1 MKVAVIGAN
10 GQLGSDVVK
19 AFTKNHDSVASLNHS
34 DCDISK
40 FDNVKACLEK
50 SSPAVV
56 VNTAAMHH
64 VENCEKEPENA
75 YAINAIG
82 VRNLAVITRDLG
94 ATLIH
99 VSTDYVFDG
108 EKDIPYVEDDAALP
122 LQVYG
127 NSKLAGEFYARTLNP
142 KHFVL
147 RTSAL
152 YGKHPCRA
160 KGGHNFVELM
170 LQLGRT
176 RGRVRVVNDEFVSPT
191 PTADLTRQVVALS
204 RCDDYGLYHA
214 TSEGSCS
221 WYEFARQIF
230 SLAEVEVKLE
240 EAAPGEFPAKAPRPH
255 YSVLENR
262 GLKRIGLN
270 LFASWEAGLRQYL
283 FDSSTDVSASPE
295 LGTPGMATTGEIR

>member
-19 AFTKNHDSVASLNHS
+19 AFAENHDNVAALTHS
-34 DCDISK
+34 DLDISK
-40 FDNVKACLEK
+40 FDAVKACLERCG
-50 SSPAVV
+50 PAVV

-64 VENCEKEPENA
+64 VDNCEKEPENA
-75 YAINAIG
+75 YAVNAIG
-82 VRNLAVITRDLG
+82 LRNLAAITHDLG
-94 ATLIH
+94 AILIQ

-108 EKDIPYVEDDAALP
+108 KHDSPYTEDDAPFP

-160 KGGHNFVELM
+160 KGGHNFVDLM
-170 LQLGRT
+170 LQLAQS

-191 PTADLTRQVVALS
+191 PTADLARQIVALS

-214 TSEGSCS
+214 TSEGNCS
-221 WYEFARQIF
+221 WYEFAREIF
-230 SLAEVEVKLE
+230 SLAEVDVELEV
-240 EAAPGEFPAKAPRPH
+240 AAPGEFPAKAPRPH

-262 GLKRIGLN
+262 ALKSIGLN
-270 LFASWEAGLRQYL
+270 LFVSWEAGLRQYL
-283 FDSSTDVSASPE
+283 LDSPTGSSST
-295 LGTPGMATTGEIR
+295 LGLSKRVVAATEK

>member
-1 MKVAVIGAN
+1 MNVAVIGAN
-10 GQLGSDVVK
+10 GQLGSDVAN
-19 AFTKNHDSVASLNHS
+19 AFIANHDNVVCLTHA
-34 DCDISK
+34 DIDIGK
-40 FDNVKACLEK
+40 FDAVKACLEK
-50 SSPAVV
+50 CSPAVV

-64 VENCEKEPENA
+64 VDNCEKDPESA
-75 YAINAIG
+75 YAVNAIG
-82 VRNLAVITRDLG
+82 VRNLAAITRDLG

-108 EKDIPYVEDDAALP
+108 KHDTPYIEDDSPLP

-152 YGKHPCRA
+152 YGRHPCRA
-160 KGGHNFVELM
+160 KGGQNFVDLM
-170 LQLGRT
+170 LHLART
-176 RGRVRVVNDEFVSPT
+176 RGRVRVVNDELVSPT
-191 PTADLTRQVVALS
+191 PTADLARQIVGVS
-204 RCDDYGLYHA
+204 RCSDYGLYHA

-221 WYEFARQIF
+221 WYEFAREIF

-240 EAAPGEFPAKAPRPH
+240 VAAPGEFPAKAPRPH

-262 GLKRIGLN
+262 GLKSIGLN
-270 LFASWEAGLRQYL
+270 LFASWKAGLRQYL
-283 FDSSTDVSASPE
+283 FDSPTNASSSLA
-295 LGTPGMATTGEIR
+295 LGKPGMAATEK

>member
-1 MKVAVIGAN
+1 MNIAVIGSN
-10 GQLGSDVVK
+10 GQLGRDVVN
-19 AFTKNHDSVASLNHS
+19 AFAENHDDVSSLTHA
-34 DCDISK
+34 DIEVSK
-40 FDNVKACLEK
+40 FDAVKICLEK
-50 SSPAVV
+50 CSPAIV

-64 VENCEKEPENA
+64 VDNCEKEPGSA
-75 YAINAIG
+75 YAVNAIG
-82 VRNLAVITRDLG
+82 VRNLAAITRDLG

-108 EKDIPYVEDDAALP
+108 RKDAPYVEEDAPFP

-142 KHFVL
+142 KHFIL

-152 YGKHPCRA
+152 YGRHPCRA
-160 KGGHNFVELM
+160 KNGHNFVDLM
-170 LQLGRT
+170 LQLART

-191 PTADLTRQVVALS
+191 PTADLARQVVALS
-204 RCDDYGLYHA
+204 RSDDYGLFHA

-221 WYEFARQIF
+221 WYEFAREIF

-240 EAAPGEFPAKAPRPH
+240 VASPGEFPGKALRPH

-262 GLKRIGLN
+262 ALKRIGLN
-270 LFASWEAGLRQYL
+270 VFASWKAGLRQYL
-283 FDSSTDVSASPE
+283 FDAGASSE
-295 LGTPGMATTGEIR
+295 LALGKPGMAVTQK

>member
-1 MKVAVIGAN
+1 MNVAVIGAN

-19 AFTKNHDSVASLNHS
+19 AFAENHDNVFPLNHG
-34 DCDISK
+34 DIEVSK
-40 FDNVKACLEK
+40 FDAVKACLEK
-50 SSPAVV
+50 CSPTVV

-64 VENCEKEPENA
+64 VENCEKEPDLA
-75 YAINAIG
+75 YAVNAIG
-82 VRNLAVITRDLG
+82 VRNLAAITCDLE
-94 ATLIH
+94 ATLVH

-108 EKDIPYVEDDAALP
+108 EKTRPYIEDDAALP

-152 YGKHPCRA
+152 YGMNPCRA
-160 KGGHNFVELM
+160 KNGHNFVDLM
-170 LQLGRT
+170 LQLART
-176 RGRVRVVNDEFVSPT
+176 RDRVRVVNDEFVSPT
-191 PTADLTRQVVALS
+191 PTADLACQIVGLS
-204 RCDDYGLYHA
+204 RSDDYGLYHA

-230 SLAEVEVKLE
+230 SLAEVDVKLE
-240 EAAPGEFPAKAPRPH
+240 VANPAEFPAKTPRPH

-262 GLKRIGLN
+262 GLKSIGLN
-270 LFASWEAGLRQYL
+270 KFVSWEAGLRQYIL
-283 FDSSTDVSASPE
+283 GSTRGPSSTLDLSN
-295 LGTPGMATTGEIR
+295 PGMEVTGK

>member
-1 MKVAVIGAN
+1 MNVAVIGSN
-10 GQLGSDVVK
+10 GQLGNDVVN
-19 AFTKNHDSVASLNHS
+19 AFAENHDSVSSLTHA
-34 DCDISK
+34 DIEVGQ
-40 FDNVKACLEK
+40 FDAVRICLEK
-50 SSPAVV
+50 CSPAIV

-64 VENCEKEPENA
+64 VDNCEIEPGNA
-75 YAINAIG
+75 YAVNAIG
-82 VRNLAVITRDLG
+82 VRNLAAVTRDLG

-108 EKDIPYVEDDAALP
+108 RKDTPYVEEDAPLP

-142 KHFVL
+142 KHFIL

-152 YGKHPCRA
+152 YGRHACRA
-160 KGGHNFVELM
+160 KSGHNFVDLM
-170 LQLGRT
+170 LQLART

-191 PTADLTRQVVALS
+191 PTADLARHVVALS
-204 RCDDYGLYHA
+204 RSDDYGLFHA

-221 WYEFARQIF
+221 WYEFAREIF

-240 EAAPGEFPAKAPRPH
+240 VASPGEFSGKALRPH

-262 GLKRIGLN
+262 ALKRIGLN
-270 LFASWEAGLRQYL
+270 VFASWKAGLRQYL
-283 FDSSTDVSASPE
+283 FDVGASSG
-295 LGTPGMATTGEIR
+295 LGLGKPGVAATEK